1 MSSIFSSL
9 SVCVR
14 LSLFLHPIF
23 GSFIYFLY
31 RNKMVR
37 KFLCSKKKKNFL
49 HTTEKSFYILQSSC
63 YFIFACCFI
72 VPNLSKLRTLFIL
85 KQNIGMPIFVWLD
98 LDLLQFLFCTDLK
111 FSHIKFRIQNHVYIL
126 SDIP

>member
-1 MSSIFSSL
+1 
-9 SVCVR
+9 VR

-23 GSFIYFLY
+23 GSFIYLFFY

-72 VPNLSKLRTLFIL
+72 APNLSKLRTLFIL
-85 KQNIGMPIFVWLD
+85 ETKYRYANFCMVGLGLTPIP
-98 LDLLQFLFCTDLK
+98 FLYRSQIFPYK
-111 FSHIKFRIQNHVYIL
+111 IQNSKFKIMFTFCL
-126 SDIP
+126 IFLDSI